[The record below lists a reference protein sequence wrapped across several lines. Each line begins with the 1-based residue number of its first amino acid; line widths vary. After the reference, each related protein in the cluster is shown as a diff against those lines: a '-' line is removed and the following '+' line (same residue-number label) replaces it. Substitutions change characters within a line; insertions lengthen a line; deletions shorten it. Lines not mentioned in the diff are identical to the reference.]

1 MKVREI
7 NIVLNFRFWVTN
19 KLKICADTVRII

>member
-1 MKVREI
+1 MRVREI
-7 NIVLNFRFWVTN
+7 NIALKLVIHVTN